1 MKRLI
6 NLTEF
11 LRYYPDRLARFVLR
25 FYGYKSFFVETAIVK
40 HHVYS
45 FKDKGSLPPLY
56 ILHGGSDS
64 AASYLPVLLRLRH
77 KFSEVVVV
85 EAGGHGL
92 SGELKDPYTFDAHY
106 SSTFTV
112 LDKLIKKGGPAI
124 IFGNSLG
131 GLTAL
136 HYAVNSPDRVKG
148 LFLTS
153 PMGAPMTE
161 EMLNDLRDIFTPADL
176 KETAI
181 FTNRVLHKPPLLGA
195 YVVNRLTYIRITQP
209 AIMDLIYA
217 TSTDDGIS
225 AQQLKAIKAP
235 VFMICGRS
243 DRIITHNACR
253 FFKDNLANATIIRPN
268 AVGHCP
274 HIERPKF
281 LANKVVEFATGL
293 SE

>member
-6 NLTEF
+6 NTTEF
-11 LRYYPDRLARFVLR
+11 LRYYPDRLARSVLR

-45 FKDKGSLPPLY
+45 FKGKGILPPLF

-64 AASYLPVLLRLRH
+64 AASYLPVLLRLRRN
-77 KFSEVVVV
+77 FSEVVVV

-92 SGELKDPYTFDAHY
+92 SDELKDPYTFDAHY
-106 SSTFTV
+106 SSTFSV
-112 LDKLIKKGGPAI
+112 LDKLIKKGRPAI

-136 HYAVNSPDRVKG
+136 HYAVHSPDRIKG

-153 PMGAPMTE
+153 PMGAPMTD

-181 FTNRVLHKPPLLGA
+181 FTGRVLHKKPLLGA
-195 YVVNRLTYIRITQP
+195 SVVNKLTYIRITQP

-217 TSTDDGIS
+217 TTTDDGIS
-225 AQQLKAIKAP
+225 AKQLKAIKVP

-243 DRIITHNACR
+243 DRIITHNAYR
-253 FFKDNLANATIIRPN
+253 FFKENLANVTIIRPT
-268 AVGHCP
+268 ALGHCP
-274 HIERPKF
+274 HIESHKF
-281 LANKVVEFATGL
+281 LVDKVVEFATDL
-293 SE
+293 SK